1 MVLLL
6 VLVVVLQVFII
17 IELLSLVRAVE
28 AVAEDQVVVS
38 TVVELLMVAIKV
50 VTQEQLHRD
59 LLPQLQF

>member
-1 MVLLL
+1 ML
-6 VLVVVLQVFII
+6 
-17 IELLSLVRAVE
+17 AVE